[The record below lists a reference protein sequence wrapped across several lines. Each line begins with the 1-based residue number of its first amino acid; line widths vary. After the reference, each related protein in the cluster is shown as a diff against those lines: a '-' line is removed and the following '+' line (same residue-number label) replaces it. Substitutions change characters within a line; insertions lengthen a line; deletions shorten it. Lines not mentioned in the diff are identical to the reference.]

1 MMTAMEALLRRLRSG
16 HVKQVQGALGTPEGG
31 RCCLGIVCDV
41 AREYGVIEAPVL
53 VKVQPTSDNTTGEIL
68 KYAGH
73 VGNLPSA
80 VQTFF
85 GFTSASGSYNANGE
99 DRSLLDDND
108 GRLLTFAQIADII
121 ESKPEGLFIN
131 TPALARTAG
140 QSL

>member
-1 MMTAMEALLRRLRSG
+1 MTAMEALLRRLRSG
-16 HVKQVQGALGTPEGG
+16 HVKQIHGVLGTPEGG
-31 RCCLGIVCDV
+31 RCCLGVACDV

-53 VKVQPTSDNTTGEIL
+53 AKVRPTPDNTTGEIL

-73 VGNLPSA
+73 VGNLPPA

-85 GFTSASGSYNANGE
+85 GFTSSSGSYRDSSDE
-99 DRSLLDDND
+99 DRSLLYDND

-121 ESKPEGLFIN
+121 ESKPKGLFIDP
-131 TPALARTAG
+131 PALAFTAG